1 MLTDITLV
9 RRQLM
14 AAACKAA
21 GGLPG
26 CYEMTVGHPDK
37 GQLELAVVRRRL
49 QPFLDDGTPIIVTQ
63 ASCLRS
69 QHDHHPQHV
78 QFCL

>member
-1 MLTDITLV
+1 M

-37 GQLELAVVRRRL
+37 GQLPLAEMQRRL
-49 QPFLDDGTPIIVTQ
+49 QPFLGDGTPIIVTQ
-63 ASCLRS
+63 VCCS
-69 QHDHHPQHV
+69 
-78 QFCL
+78 

>member
-1 MLTDITLV
+1 
-9 RRQLM
+9 M

-26 CYEMTVGHPDK
+26 CYELTVGHPDK
-37 GQLELAVVRRRL
+37 GQLPLAEVQRRL

-63 ASCLRS
+63 VGRPCNWHGQSGRQQPSTADLEST
-69 QHDHHPQHV
+69 V
-78 QFCL
+78 V